1 MEQRIAI
8 FNLILEGEPTSR
20 DVNIQK
26 LAQQADGFSGSDIRE
41 LCRNASVYRV
51 RDFMR
56 SGTETDVRWLIYCI
70 TKPQTK
76 EPSCKVGSAS
86 LPSTEY
92 CKFAPLHFPH
102 LLLHSW
108 HAQQS
113 TPHTTIMHHSQIIS
127 YILPRTR
134 YNIIHCYVEVNVLLI
149 VLHVILKNL
158 YYPSV

>member
-76 EPSCKVGSAS
+76 ELSCKVGCATLSS
-86 LPSTEY
+86 TPLSPSTASQLTCSTVNTSY
-92 CKFAPLHFPH
+92 HNNAPF
-102 LLLHSW
+102 
-108 HAQQS
+108 
-113 TPHTTIMHHSQIIS
+113 TNN
-127 YILPRTR
+127 ILPRTR
-134 YNIIHCYVEVNVLLI
+134 YNINRCYVEMNVLLI
-149 VLHVILKNL
+149 VLQVTLKNL
-158 YYPSV
+158 HYQSV